1 MGIGSA
7 IVKLQEKKLAT
18 THIVQDFFYQALA
31 FVTFIS
37 KASEE
42 NICFG

>member
-1 MGIGSA
+1 
-7 IVKLQEKKLAT
+7 VKLQEKKLAT

-37 KASEE
+37 KASVPEAQKRTYVLVK
-42 NICFG
+42 